1 MSSTTTVRL
10 SKKSK
15 ARLEKV
21 ALLTG
26 WNLSRTLDFA
36 IETAEE
42 KVDRYRGNIDSLLK
56 LRQEK
61 SGYRDTSENVDDIF
75 AKTIIKQNRKV
86 KD

>member
-1 MSSTTTVRL
+1 MANSTTVRL

-26 WNLSRTLDFA
+26 RSLSQTLDFA
-36 IETAEE
+36 IESAEE
-42 KVDRYRGNIDSLLK
+42 RVDRYRGNVKTLLR

-61 SGYRDTSENVDDIF
+61 SGHSDTSQRVDEVL
-75 AKTIIKQNRKV
+75 AEEKTER
-86 KD
+86 